1 MVLALYTNGDRAST
15 PSDHHHL
22 PFGTAHAG
30 PGWTNAVRLLRAAI
44 HIALQNGNWRRSS
57 VTTNTVG
64 SAIIDSIGELDRA
77 SVNVLAIVF
86 ATLLKASRDE
96 AHL

>member
-1 MVLALYTNGDRAST
+1 MVLALYTNGDRSST
-15 PSDHHHL
+15 DRRRS
-22 PFGTAHAG
+22 FGTAHAG
-30 PGWTNAVRLLRAAI
+30 SGWTNAVRLLRAAI
-44 HIALQNGNWRRSS
+44 HIALQNGTLWRRSS
-57 VTTNTVG
+57 ITTNTVG

>member
-15 PSDHHHL
+15 PSDHHHR

-44 HIALQNGNWRRSS
+44 HVALQNGNWRRSAARS
-57 VTTNTVG
+57 SHGCSGEHRTN
-64 SAIIDSIGELDRA
+64 L
-77 SVNVLAIVF
+77 
-86 ATLLKASRDE
+86 
-96 AHL
+96 